1 MARAMWTGVLSF
13 GLVTL
18 PVGLFTATDDHTVHF
33 HQLQRGTGDRIRN
46 KRVNERTGREVK
58 SEDIVKGYDM
68 GDGQYVVVE
77 PDELDDIS
85 PGRSKVVDISGFVD
99 LADIEP
105 VHFARTYY
113 LGPRGTEYFKV
124 YELLRSA
131 LHRSRKAGIATLTM
145 RGKEYLTAV
154 RAQES
159 VLVLHTMH
167 YADEIRDPRQEFD
180 LPGREKISPGELGT
194 AEKLIE
200 ALSVE
205 WKPEDYHD
213 TYEDRVRELVASKLE
228 GREVVTEAGPPE
240 ATNVVDLME
249 ALNRSV
255 ERARSGKGR
264 GGARTTAA
272 KGRRAK
278 DTGARDT
285 KGAKGRKAAE
295 RAKSVGG
302 SRRKGAGKKQDLA
315 ALSKK
320 DLYARAT
327 DLGIPGRSS
336 MSRDELLE
344 ALTGA
349 ARAAA

>member
-58 SEDIVKGYDM
+58 SEDVVKGYDM

-105 VHFARTYY
+105 VHFDRTYY
-113 LGPRGTEYFKV
+113 LAPRGKEYFKV

-131 LHRSRKAGIATLTM
+131 LDRSRKAGIATLTM

-180 LPGREKISPGELGT
+180 LPRREKISPGELST

-228 GREVVTEAGPPE
+228 GREVVAEAGPPE

-249 ALNRSV
+249 ALHRSV
-255 ERARSGKGR
+255 ERARSGEGR
-264 GGARTTAA
+264 GGGSRSGAA

-278 DTGARDT
+278 GTKT
-285 KGAKGRKAAE
+285 KGAKGSKGAE
-295 RAKSVGG
+295 RPKA
-302 SRRKGAGKKQDLA
+302 
-315 ALSKK
+315 
-320 DLYARAT
+320 
-327 DLGIPGRSS
+327 PGP
-336 MSRDELLE
+336 
-344 ALTGA
+344 AA
-349 ARAAA
+349 ARAPARRRTWPRSARRTSTPAPPTSASPAGPR